1 VDTIGV
7 ELSDGLVV
15 HDSTND
21 VVLKVLSAVEELS
34 VLASILFGVFNI
46 DLFESLTTSTIR
58 LIRGKDTF
66 TRGRK

>member
-34 VLASILFGVFNI
+34 ILASILFGVFNI